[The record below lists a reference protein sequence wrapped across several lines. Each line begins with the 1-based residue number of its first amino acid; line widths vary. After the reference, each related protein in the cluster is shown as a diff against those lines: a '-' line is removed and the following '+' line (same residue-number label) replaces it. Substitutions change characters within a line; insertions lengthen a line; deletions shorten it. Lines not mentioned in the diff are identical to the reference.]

1 MNHNLF
7 ALFQARFPRDLD
19 RHFLETPEGR
29 TLSYRGL
36 EHQSACLQ
44 RVLKEQGIAPGDRVV
59 VQVEK
64 SPLALALYLAC
75 LRCGAV
81 YVPLNTAYT
90 PREMAYFLADAAPQ
104 VLVVRPEAVDD
115 LASAAAEARVAQVL
129 TLDAYGNGSLA
140 ALADTGSPDHS
151 VAARNRHDL
160 AAILYTSGT
169 TGCSRG
175 AMLAHDNLASNAMA
189 LHRAWGFVP
198 EDVLIHALP
207 IFHVHGLFVATHC
220 VLLNGSG
227 MFFLPSFDADTIID
241 LLPLATVLMGV
252 PTFYTRLLQHPQLT
266 AAQCAHMRLFIAG
279 SAPLLPDTFKAFEQR
294 TGQRILECYGM
305 TEASMIT
312 SNPLN
317 GERVPGTVG
326 SPLPGVE
333 VRVRDRDGRRVVD
346 AVGIL
351 EVRGPNLFKGYWRM
365 PDKTATEFRSDGFF
379 ITGDLARI
387 DADGRVAIIGRVQDL
402 IISGGYNVY
411 PKEVE
416 NEIDAIAGVDE
427 SAVIGLQHTDFGE
440 AVVAIVTLQPG
451 TDLDE
456 ARLISRLQGKLA
468 RFKQPKK
475 VIFVDTLPRNAMGKV
490 QKNEL
495 RARFARARF
504 ESIAALPPVRTVP
517 TRSCSL

>member
-7 ALFQARFPRDLD
+7 ALFQTRFPRDLD
-19 RHFLETPEGR
+19 QCFLETPESR

-44 RVLKEQGIAPGDRVV
+44 RVLKKQGVAPGDRVV
-59 VQVEK
+59 AQLEK

-90 PREMAYFLADAAPQ
+90 PREIAYLLADTAPR
-104 VLVVRPEAVDD
+104 VLVVRPKEVDD
-115 LASAAAEARVAQVL
+115 LASTAAAAGVTQVL
-129 TLDAYGNGSLA
+129 TLDAHGSGSLA
-140 ALADTGSPDHS
+140 ALVDAGSPDYS
-151 VAARNRHDL
+151 VAIRNRHDL

-169 TGCSRG
+169 TGRSKG
-175 AMLAHDNLASNAMA
+175 AMLTHENLASNALA

-220 VLLNGSG
+220 VLLNSSR

-241 LLPLATVLMGV
+241 LFPRATVLMGV
-252 PTFYTRLLQHPQLT
+252 PTFYTRLLEHPQLT
-266 AAQCAHMRLFIAG
+266 AARCAHMRLFIAG

-294 TGQRILECYGM
+294 TGQRILERYGM
-305 TEASMIT
+305 TEAGMIT

-317 GERVPGTVG
+317 GERFPGTVG
-326 SPLPGVE
+326 FPLPGVE
-333 VRVRDRDGRRVVD
+333 VRVCDRDGRRVVD

-351 EVRGPNLFKGYWRM
+351 EVRGPNLFKGYWQM
-365 PDKTATEFRSDGFF
+365 PNKTASEFRSDGFF
-379 ITGDLARI
+379 VTGDLARI
-387 DADGRVAIIGRVQDL
+387 DADGRVAIIGRVKDL

-416 NEIDAIAGVDE
+416 NAIDNIAGVDE
-427 SAVIGLQHTDFGE
+427 SAVIGLQHADLGE
-440 AVVAIVTLQPG
+440 AVGAVVTLQPG
-451 TDLDE
+451 ADLDE
-456 ARLISRLQGKLA
+456 AGLISRLQGKLA

-490 QKNEL
+490 QKNAL
-495 RARFARARF
+495 RARFAHTC
-504 ESIAALPPVRTVP
+504 LPPGEGLLK
-517 TRSCSL
+517 CN

>member
-7 ALFQARFPRDLD
+7 ALFQTRFPRDLD

-59 VQVEK
+59 VQIEK

-90 PREMAYFLADAAPQ
+90 PRELAYFLADAAPQ
-104 VLVVRPEAVDD
+104 VLVVRPEAVDE
-115 LASAAAEARVAQVL
+115 LASAVAAAGVAQVL
-129 TLDAYGNGSLA
+129 TLDADGNGSLA
-140 ALADTGSPDHS
+140 TLADAGSPDHS
-151 VAARNRHDL
+151 VAIRNRHHL

-169 TGCSRG
+169 TGRSKG
-175 AMLAHDNLASNAMA
+175 AMLTHDNLASNALA
-189 LHRAWGFVP
+189 LHRTWGFVP
-198 EDVLIHALP
+198 QDVLIHALP

-220 VLLNGSG
+220 MLLNGSG

-241 LLPLATVLMGV
+241 MFPRATVLMGV

-266 AAQCAHMRLFIAG
+266 AARCAHMRLFIAG

-294 TGQRILECYGM
+294 TGQRILERYGM
-305 TEASMIT
+305 TEAGMIT
-312 SNPLN
+312 SNPLE

-326 SPLPGVE
+326 FPLPGVE
-333 VRVRDRDGRRVVD
+333 VRVCDRDGNRVID

-365 PDKTATEFRSDGFF
+365 PDKMATEFRADGFF
-379 ITGDLARI
+379 ITGDLATI
-387 DADGRVAIIGRVQDL
+387 DTHGRVAIIGRAKDL

-416 NEIDAIAGVDE
+416 NAIDGIAGVDE
-427 SAVIGLQHTDFGE
+427 SAVIGLQHADLGE
-440 AVVAIVTLQPG
+440 AVAAVVTLQPG
-451 TDLDE
+451 ADLDE
-456 ARLISRLQGKLA
+456 AGLISRLQGKLA

-495 RARFARARF
+495 RARFAHIRF
-504 ESIAALPPVRTVP
+504 ET
-517 TRSCSL
+517 